1 MLKKGKVVKM
11 AESVFQETKWIMNR
25 YHIKA
30 NKSLGQNFLI
40 DDNVIKEIVENSHIQ
55 KSDFIIE
62 IGPGLGTLTKEL
74 LERAGKV
81 ICIELDEKM
90 IAILKDRFKLYD
102 NFEVIHQ
109 DILKVDLQTVIK
121 QQKEAG
127 QFTQV
132 KIVANL
138 PYYITTPIVMKLLE
152 DKLELETI
160 TVMVQKEVAER
171 LTAVPG
177 ERNTGAI
184 TYSVFYYAEA
194 TKIMEVEK
202 QAFIPEPEVTSQVI
216 QLKVRETPKVQIED
230 EKKMFYVIKNAFT
243 QRRKTLL
250 NALTNTHVFESKE
263 QGLKILKEVGLKE
276 NIRPEELSLEQF
288 AEITEKL

>member
-1 MLKKGKVVKM
+1 
-11 AESVFQETKWIMNR
+11 
-25 YHIKA
+25 
-30 NKSLGQNFLI
+30 
-40 DDNVIKEIVENSHIQ
+40 
-55 KSDFIIE
+55 
-62 IGPGLGTLTKEL
+62 
-74 LERAGKV
+74 
-81 ICIELDEKM
+81 
-90 IAILKDRFKLYD
+90 
-102 NFEVIHQ
+102 
-109 DILKVDLQTVIK
+109 
-121 QQKEAG
+121 
-127 QFTQV
+127 
-132 KIVANL
+132 
-138 PYYITTPIVMKLLE
+138 MKLLE